1 MKNQMLAVYPYVL
14 PELLIHFGYP
24 RRNIRSELYSQTPFG
39 SFLCDPERDIILLLL
54 IQYPIE
60 IKYAGR
66 RITHCSI
73 SLFTFACGLYKTY
86 FPTGRDRI
94 TAYYRESRLYFFKT

>member
-14 PELLIHFGYP
+14 PELLILFGYP
-24 RRNIRSELYSQTPFG
+24 RRNIRTKLYSQPPFG
-39 SFLCDPERDIILLLL
+39 SFLCDPECDIILLIL

-73 SLFTFACGLYKTY
+73 SLFTIA
-86 FPTGRDRI
+86 
-94 TAYYRESRLYFFKT
+94 